1 MTQAAR
7 FKADRP
13 PLRGICLV
21 VKGNR
26 PSRDQSRNLSLDRN
40 PSLDRRKPPL
50 AAGAVA
56 EFPRRP
62 GSGVLSESIPLF
74 FIGRNNRGLWIARE
88 AEGRTGGVFLFKQSA
103 VRFAQKYSAPTG
115 CATMFLADRFE
126 LDVENHG
133 HPLVAWLDA
142 ALRKAGG
149 LIPDYP
155 PPIPIT
161 RKGFKGERR

>member
-1 MTQAAR
+1 MSARTAAHPG
-7 FKADRP
+7 ADRP
-13 PLRGICLV
+13 LLRGICLV

-26 PSRDQSRNLSLDRN
+26 PSRD
-40 PSLDRRKPPL
+40 PSFDRRKP
-50 AAGAVA
+50 AAPAGTIT

-62 GSGVLSESIPLF
+62 DSGVLSETIPLF
-74 FIGRNNRGLWIARE
+74 FIGRNNHGLWIARE

-142 ALRKAGG
+142 ALRKAAG
-149 LIPDYP
+149 LIPAYP

-161 RKGFKGERR
+161 RKGHKGERQ